1 MTSSIKL
8 THGARLLL
16 KNSQKINNVFI
27 RRIHNTKFE
36 NNYQL
41 NSFPRSF
48 LNDVPKNVINSN
60 IKLGSIIIQ
69 RRGLATVTAIDTK
82 VPDIPVLT
90 DTKKIAAEAAKAIA
104 NTVQATQTS
113 DNPVVNAFNEKRKS
127 YNENYWVNI
136 NLELFKNFPEWL
148 DGLGLK
154 LLAPIFQ
161 GKPWEDII
169 NYKMTDLELLGITN
183 KNIRKRLLRH
193 LRKVRDSYVDGGNV
207 LPTSKNS
214 ITTRSSFNLDLTKD
228 LTCRLHSIEDGAG
241 SFAMFLQ
248 GKKWE
253 EIIELKRDD
262 LRELGIKEAPFQDLL
277 IRGFDYEKTPRVSN
291 EKAEAM
297 LEENNVYFRS
307 NYFSNTNVKLLEDFP
322 KWLDGLGLKPLSVI
336 FEGKKWQDILNLT
349 AKDLVHMGVFNAN
362 LRRRLTKNF
371 VKAKK
376 NLAGTAN
383 AVEGIEA
390 KEGEVNESFDQKAI
404 IAENINNQTVDLYF
418 KILNDVP
425 CMLNTFEEALGRY
438 YPYFEGKK
446 WDEVIK
452 MTDQDLVNL
461 GIQEVGVR
469 KMLVKGSEK
478 QKKLLCHLLNGIVEQ
493 PPPPAPA
500 APAPVPAATPV
511 KAETATTPPK
521 KSSSNSNAARNR
533 RRNRGKGKK
542 AKTESAPAGTTE
554 K

>member
-36 NNYQL
+36 INYQL

-69 RRGLATVTAIDTK
+69 RGLATVTAIDTK

-113 DNPVVNAFNEKRKS
+113 DNPVVNAFNEKRRL
-127 YNENYWVNI
+127 YNENYWINVNF
-136 NLELFKNFPEWL
+136 ELFKNFPEWL

-169 NYKMTDLELLGITN
+169 NYKMTDLELLGVPN
-183 KNIRKRLLRH
+183 KNLRKRLLRH
-193 LRKVRDSYVDGGNV
+193 IRKVRDSYVY
-207 LPTSKNS
+207 
-214 ITTRSSFNLDLTKD
+214 
-228 LTCRLHSIEDGAG
+228 GAG

-253 EIIELKRDD
+253 EIIELKKDD
-262 LRELGIKEAPFQDLL
+262 LTALGIKEAPFQDLL
-277 IRGFDYEKTPRVSN
+277 IRGFAYEKTPRILN
-291 EKAEAM
+291 EKAEAV
-297 LEENNVYFRS
+297 LEENNIYFRS
-307 NYFSNTNVKLLEDFP
+307 NYFSNTDVKLLEDFP

-336 FEGKKWQDILNLT
+336 FEGKKWQDIVNLT
-349 AKDLVHMGVFNAN
+349 SKDLMHMGIFNAN
-362 LRRRLTKNF
+362 LRRRLTKNLI
-371 VKAKK
+371 KAKK

-383 AVEGIEA
+383 AVQEIEV
-390 KEGEVNESFDQKAI
+390 KEGEVNDSFDQKAI
-404 IAENINNQTVDLYF
+404 IAQNINHKTVDLYF
-418 KILNDVP
+418 SILNDVP

-446 WDEVIK
+446 WDEIIK

-461 GIQEVGVR
+461 GVQDVGVR
-469 KMLVKGSEK
+469 KMMVKGFEK
-478 QKKLLCHLLNGIVEQ
+478 QKKLLLHLLNGVIEQ
-493 PPPPAPA
+493 PPPPAPVP
-500 APAPVPAATPV
+500 APAVVTPV

-521 KSSSNSNAARNR
+521 KGNANAARDR
-533 RRNRGKGKK
+533 RRRRGKGKK
-542 AKTESAPAGTTE
+542 AKTESAPAVTTE
-554 K
+554 KKENSV